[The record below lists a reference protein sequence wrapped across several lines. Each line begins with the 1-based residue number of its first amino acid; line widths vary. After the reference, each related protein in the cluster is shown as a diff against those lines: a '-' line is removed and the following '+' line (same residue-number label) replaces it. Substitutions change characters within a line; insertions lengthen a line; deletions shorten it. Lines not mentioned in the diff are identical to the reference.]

1 MEDAKPK
8 DWKELAIMFDK
19 KEALNELKKI
29 SNLLVAEDV
38 SMARSSN
45 FRLGGSADVYIR
57 PLTEDAFVAA
67 IQMIRREAWPLTVLG
82 RATNVLISDH
92 GIRGVVCQ
100 LSPDLADIVV
110 EGEIMTASAGARLSD
125 IAARAAAESLG
136 GLAFSSGIPG
146 SVGGAVV
153 MNAGAYTGK
162 MEDVVVRTK
171 YIDGEGEVRFLEKD
185 DHDFHYRGSF
195 FNDHKDHFV
204 INSSFQLKST
214 PAKDI
219 YDEMADL
226 SLRRYQ
232 SQPLN
237 YPSGGSAFKRPPGNY
252 AGKLITDA
260 GLKGFWNG
268 HAGVSGKHAGF
279 IIQDGKSSA
288 SEVLEVFRIVQE
300 RVYNQF
306 DVMLYPEVKFIGD
319 WQEELPQRDSE

>member
-57 PLTEDAFVAA
+57 PLTEDAFVEA

-125 IAARAAAESLG
+125 IAARAAAGVWVDWL
-136 GLAFSSGIPG
+136 SSGIPG

-153 MNAGAYTGK
+153 MNAGAYWGK
-162 MEDVVVRTK
+162 WKT
-171 YIDGEGEVRFLEKD
+171 L
-185 DHDFHYRGSF
+185 
-195 FNDHKDHFV
+195 
-204 INSSFQLKST
+204 SS
-214 PAKDI
+214 
-219 YDEMADL
+219 
-226 SLRRYQ
+226 
-232 SQPLN
+232 
-237 YPSGGSAFKRPPGNY
+237 
-252 AGKLITDA
+252 
-260 GLKGFWNG
+260 
-268 HAGVSGKHAGF
+268 H
-279 IIQDGKSSA
+279 
-288 SEVLEVFRIVQE
+288 
-300 RVYNQF
+300 
-306 DVMLYPEVKFIGD
+306 
-319 WQEELPQRDSE
+319 